1 MAGVVT
7 KADMLKSV
15 AEAAGI
21 SRAQAEK
28 AINALLDNMVTE
40 LNMGREVRL
49 AGFGVFKPSYRAPR
63 RSVAPDGTEGTTRGV
78 TSARFRPYEALKQ
91 YD

>member
-1 MAGVVT
+1 
-7 KADMLKSV
+7 MLKAV
-15 AEAAGI
+15 AEAADI

-49 AGFGVFKPSYRAPR
+49 AGFGVFKPSYLAPR
-63 RSVAPDGTEGTTRGV
+63 RSVSRPA
-78 TSARFRPYEALKQ
+78 TSLLSQQYRPAQIHARRQATA
-91 YD
+91 